1 MALSRHPHQVVLLS
15 SGFQY
20 TNRRLLFS
28 KARLFPDRIELS
40 GWDFVEKHRQE
51 IPLDTL
57 CRVEWH
63 TDEADAPDLILHLK
77 DGDSVSL
84 SLHDADRWRESL
96 QQRLRWTAPDR
107 APLPTSST
115 RPDLPLNELIMYTTS
130 MG

>member
-1 MALSRHPHQVVLLS
+1 MTHSRHPHQVVLLS

-20 TNRRLLFS
+20 SNRRLLFS
-28 KARLFPDRIELS
+28 KARLFMDRIELS

-57 CRVEWH
+57 CRVEWG

-77 DGDSVSL
+77 GGDSVAL
-84 SLHDADRWRESL
+84 SLHDAERWRQSL
-96 QQRLRWTAPDR
+96 QQQMRWRAPDR
-107 APLPTSST
+107 SPLPTSST